1 MRGGWRMQGRCLLFG
16 LLAVPVLSALTCG
29 ATPGGCGHVVA
40 VHGERGNVGYW
51 ANVTLPQGGG
61 TLPIT
66 GAPSPSRS
74 AFGVQLDTGS
84 SNFAVAGRKLASPVV
99 PGLERTF
106 ECAAP
111 SCVPEPGGATVT
123 ITYGSGSISG
133 DEVRTDV
140 RFDDRDGGEDVPLNF
155 IAIDKQTSFFTS
167 PQITQGI
174 AGLAYQTIA
183 QPNGAPQA
191 TLLQQLR
198 ATGYMERDIFGL
210 TMCGEIE
217 EGASRLEQVLG
228 SLVLGGVHGFAG
240 QGAVAD
246 ATALQFY
253 DGPLF
258 WTPLVQKAWY
268 TVPLVGMSIGGVSVM
283 GATGTCGALNPTS
296 AGAIVD
302 SGTTDLVLPTA
313 IFNAVVKK
321 MEPAIIAALS
331 ITDTS
336 NSLRK
341 CFLTEGCS
349 LQATKNF
356 VKFPWDEVFG
366 KFPVIEID
374 LAYLGEGMAPSTAN
388 GTAASTS
395 SEAFRLHIGP
405 VDYLRPVQ
413 GRFGVSYIFGLA
425 PSSAGGNLILGDVVM
440 EGYHTVFDRE
450 NLRVGFGRASTCKRG
465 DRKAVPVRNITGPF
479 VLSTAGA
486 AAADATWCSCIDTS
500 ALGWGEECA
509 CGETGCNK
517 CPCDNADTGT
527 GSSKACPLSLGPVGC
542 INDTTTQLLL
552 AAVALLAFAVC
563 YFVASTPRPARRGGG
578 GAGRGSV
585 ELREVGSAPAS
596 NPMSTNVGGVTQEAP
611 GTDARNGAN
620 SA

>member
-1 MRGGWRMQGRCLLFG
+1 MLFG
-16 LLAVPVLSALTCG
+16 LLAVLHPVSFALTCG

-40 VHGERGNVGYW
+40 VHGERYNVGYW
-51 ANVTLPQGGG
+51 ANVTLPQGDG
-61 TLPIT
+61 
-66 GAPSPSRS
+66 RS

-84 SNFAVAGRKLASPVV
+84 SNFAVAGRNLAPPVQ
-99 PGLERTF
+99 GLDRTF
-106 ECAAP
+106 KCAAP

-133 DEVRTDV
+133 AEVRTDV
-140 RFDDRDGGEDVPLNF
+140 RFDDRDGGDDVPLNF
-155 IAIDKQTSFFTS
+155 IAVDKQTSFFTY
-167 PQITQGI
+167 PQVTQGI

-183 QPNGAPQA
+183 QPDGAPQA

-198 ATGYMERDIFGL
+198 TTGYMERDIFGL

-240 QGAVAD
+240 QGAAAG

-302 SGTTDLVLPTA
+302 SGTTNLVLPTA
-313 IFNAVVKK
+313 IFNSVVKQ
-321 MEPAIIAALS
+321 MEPAIKAALS
-331 ITDTS
+331 ITDQTTQHELHS
-336 NSLRK
+336 
-341 CFLTEGCS
+341 FLFEGYS
-349 LQATKNF
+349 LQATKNY
-356 VKFPWDEVFG
+356 VKVPWDDVFG

-405 VDYLRPVQ
+405 VDYLRPY
-413 GRFGVSYIFGLA
+413 RDDRNGVSYVFGLA
-425 PSSAGGNLILGDVVM
+425 QSSAGGNLILGDVVM

-465 DRKAVPVRNITGPF
+465 DRKVVPVRSITGPF

-486 AAADATWCSCIDTS
+486 AAADATVDWCSCIDTS

-509 CGETGCNK
+509 CGKTGCNK
-517 CPCDNADTGT
+517 CPCDNADSGT

-563 YFVASTPRPARRGGG
+563 YFVASKPRPARRGDG

-585 ELREVGSAPAS
+585 ELRGMGRAPAS

-611 GTDARNGAN
+611 GTDARNDAN